1 MLTNHRVLK
10 ASGLVVQFCLNA
22 THQAIA
28 LISSSGYFCLYSV
41 ASLNKVWHR
50 QLPSSNTAAPLSS
63 VRFCEAHIVVG
74 RANDTMFDLV
84 QITYELAVI
93 STIKFTAPASQL
105 SFGNAVYDSEHET
118 LFISQFARGSVYA
131 FRYKLKGA
139 QPLRGITGP
148 DATPILAF
156 DAMAEFPIEPI
167 VSSVLSP
174 GAHRIPDLVFA
185 TPTGINRAQIDIR
198 CLSQNSMAPAPA
210 AAEDKPTEQKDE
222 EKGEPSSVY
231 GGWTERAS
239 LVDKSADSR
248 RTRGRGAQAEKR
260 AQTPTIARKEPQR
273 VVSPAK
279 SEAPV
284 PEEKAAAA
292 APAAPGLTAD
302 ELSKALKK
310 TEDKLSN
317 QFKQAMQAE
326 LGSGRR
332 NSADVSS
339 TLSLAVTN
347 HLQANLPKLVEQE
360 VQRAIP
366 AAVQN
371 AVRELVPGAIHHSLQ
386 NIGRD
391 VERVLAPIVPRT
403 LNTVVQ
409 PAVERAVRDAIQQA
423 LVPALDEATTRVYD
437 QLASDL
443 KTEMVQIRKDVV
455 AEQGDALAGTNDMI
469 HSLSTMVESLQR
481 QVAALQARS
490 PPPGPVPSSLS
501 RSVSVISPPIS
512 QATPIVQQ
520 HMPYGDNKQ
529 IEDAFLSALS
539 AHSAPATLKL
549 VSEYA
554 SRLDYVLPQR
564 PGRSPLSQAV
574 LLTLI
579 HRLSTALAN
588 VAPQDHMFATVA
600 TWLRRAVE
608 QLDPLDQGIKS
619 YLPRVT
625 SVVTQELNNRINQ
638 LSYQSDQLSQTHIA
652 VLRQV
657 IGELSAKR

>member
-1 MLTNHRVLK
+1 
-10 ASGLVVQFCLNA
+10 
-22 THQAIA
+22 
-28 LISSSGYFCLYSV
+28 
-41 ASLNKVWHR
+41 
-50 QLPSSNTAAPLSS
+50 
-63 VRFCEAHIVVG
+63 
-74 RANDTMFDLV
+74 
-84 QITYELAVI
+84 
-93 STIKFTAPASQL
+93 
-105 SFGNAVYDSEHET
+105 
-118 LFISQFARGSVYA
+118 
-131 FRYKLKGA
+131 
-139 QPLRGITGP
+139 
-148 DATPILAF
+148 
-156 DAMAEFPIEPI
+156 
-167 VSSVLSP
+167 
-174 GAHRIPDLVFA
+174 
-185 TPTGINRAQIDIR
+185 
-198 CLSQNSMAPAPA
+198 
-210 AAEDKPTEQKDE
+210 
-222 EKGEPSSVY
+222 
-231 GGWTERAS
+231 
-239 LVDKSADSR
+239 
-248 RTRGRGAQAEKR
+248 
-260 AQTPTIARKEPQR
+260 
-273 VVSPAK
+273 
-279 SEAPV
+279 
-284 PEEKAAAA
+284 
-292 APAAPGLTAD
+292 
-302 ELSKALKK
+302 
-310 TEDKLSN
+310 
-317 QFKQAMQAE
+317 
-326 LGSGRR
+326 
-332 NSADVSS
+332 
-339 TLSLAVTN
+339 
-347 HLQANLPKLVEQE
+347 
-360 VQRAIP
+360 
-366 AAVQN
+366 
-371 AVRELVPGAIHHSLQ
+371 
-386 NIGRD
+386 
-391 VERVLAPIVPRT
+391 VPRT